1 MVGPIALLGG
11 FLGGIEHR
19 GAEDGFI
26 RGLVGGLVFGS
37 FILLGHKIAGTEA
50 KAELT
55 EPQVVLV
62 ILTTVVGACWARS
75 AAASGRAARTSSRR
89 ARLRGRVADVA
100 PASAS
105 ALVTV
110 LVVPA
115 PAEAYVRHLDLSYD
129 IDSPPAAAG
138 AEPARRLSPAG
149 ARRGSRP
156 VVVWVHGGGWQQGDK
171 RNGIRR
177 KAGSSPSAGYV
188 LASVNYRLSGVAPP
202 SGPFDPAADQVPGPP
217 ARRGGGDRLA
227 PPARRPLRR
236 RPAAHRAH
244 GPLVGRARGRAR
256 RDRPALPAPAYG
268 VPRRVI
274 RGVVSLDTAAL
285 RRRPLAEP
293 RRNEGARGIWSVFGT
308 PEENAATGA
317 WALASPLLHADRR
330 DPPFLQVLAETAR
343 PGKVRES
350 RRMARALGQGPRS
363 VVRVALDHL
372 AIERLLGVH
381 ARETRAVMR
390 FLRSAG

>member
-1 MVGPIALLGG
+1 MPL
-11 FLGGIEHR
+11 
-19 GAEDGFI
+19 
-26 RGLVGGLVFGS
+26 
-37 FILLGHKIAGTEA
+37 
-50 KAELT
+50 
-55 EPQVVLV
+55 
-62 ILTTVVGACWARS
+62 
-75 AAASGRAARTSSRR
+75 RAA
-89 ARLRGRVADVA
+89 L
-100 PASAS
+100 

-129 IDSPPAAAG
+129 IDSPPAAA
-138 AEPARRLSPAG
+138 EQNLLDVYSPAG

-156 VVVWVHGGGWQQGDK
+156 VVVWVHGGGWQEGDK
-171 RNGIRR
+171 RDGIRH
-177 KAGSSPSAGYV
+177 KARLLTKAGYV

-202 SGPFDPAADQVPGPP
+202 SGPFDPARIRFPDHPRDVGEAI
-217 ARRGGGDRLA
+217 AW
-227 PPARRPLRR
+227 LRR
-236 RPAAHRAH
+236 RVARFGGDPRRIVLMGHSSGAHVAA
-244 GPLVGRARGRAR
+244 LVATDPRYLR
-256 RDRPALPAPAYG
+256 RYR

-274 RGVVSLDTAAL
+274 RGVVSLDTAAHDV
-285 RRRPLAEP
+285 RPLANP
-293 RRNEGARGIWSVFGT
+293 GANEGARGIWSVFGT

-343 PGKVRES
+343 PGKLRES

-372 AIERLLGVH
+372 AIERLLGVD

-390 FLRSAG
+390 FLRSVAGS